1 MTKSPRKSFR
11 TRSRGLSLIELM
23 VGITIGMIVVAGA
36 SVMMVTQINEHRR
49 LMLETQVQQDL
60 RAAGDL
66 ILRELRRA
74 GYRGEVAKGVWSPD
88 PLAAAVAASSPY
100 TVMAPNVSTA
110 ESTQV
115 QYRYSVRAPWVFNSA
130 TEQFGFKLDGGVLRF
145 QLGAGGWQPLTDPN
159 TLTITDFN
167 VATVVQTIDLADYC
181 PNPCPAG
188 LVDCPPVQQVRN
200 FNVRLTGEAKHDPAV
215 VRTLNVST
223 RVRND
228 QIVGVCPP

>member
-159 TLTITDFN
+159 TVTITDFN
-167 VATVVQTIDLADYC
+167 VATVVQTIFLDDYC
-181 PNPCPAG
+181 PNDCPVG